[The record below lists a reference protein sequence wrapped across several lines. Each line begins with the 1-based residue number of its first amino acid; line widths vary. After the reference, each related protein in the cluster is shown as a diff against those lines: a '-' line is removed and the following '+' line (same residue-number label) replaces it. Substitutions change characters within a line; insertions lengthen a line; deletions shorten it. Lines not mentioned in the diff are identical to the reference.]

1 MSGIKNTINFKNL
14 IVCSIISIILSVF
27 ISLIFCYIFA
37 GMHGDYYPIGFIISL
52 IITIGIFGS
61 FKDIINGG
69 LLGII
74 TGLVLGLLSNYI
86 VELSSGFT
94 FSYEMLFGYSA
105 VIFTIFG
112 LIMGIIAVK
121 ILRKPV
127 KKLIDVD
134 KIL

>member
-1 MSGIKNTINFKNL
+1 M
-14 IVCSIISIILSVF
+14 
-27 ISLIFCYIFA
+27 
-37 GMHGDYYPIGFIISL
+37 
-52 IITIGIFGS
+52 
-61 FKDIINGG
+61 
-69 LLGII
+69 
-74 TGLVLGLLSNYI
+74 GLLSNYI

-127 KKLIDVD
+127 AKLIDVD